1 MKRKSIQIKS
11 GIKLHLLNTSLFK
24 TNIVAMF
31 ITVPMKKETVTR
43 KCFNSSY
50 FKMWQYDYA
59 NSRDYK

>member
-24 TNIVAMF
+24 TNLVAMF

-50 FKMWQYDYA
+50 FKMW
-59 NSRDYK
+59 